1 MTRISRHTV
10 VAAAAGLLAGAHYA
24 GGARM
29 NRADGAAVGSERGL
43 MVMSAGDGWVALGTI
58 NFSGYVLASSGVL

>member
-1 MTRISRHTV
+1 MTRISRRTV

-29 NRADGAAVGSERGL
+29 NRADGAAVGSECEL
-43 MVMSAGDGWVALGTI
+43 VVVSAGDGWVALGTSS
-58 NFSGYVLASSGVL
+58 FSGYVLASSRVL